1 MTALR
6 RIIWASLLLAAPAS
20 ASELYVPRGDNRYQ
34 RVEIPDARGDRLRTE
49 RIPGT
54 DRAAIYD
61 SQGRRVGEART
72 NSWDRSVT
80 IYDNQGRRISR

>member
-1 MTALR
+1 MH
-6 RIIWASLLLAAPAS
+6 RILWASLVLATPVS
-20 ASELYVPRGDNRYQ
+20 ASELYTPRGDGRYQ